1 LGRRPEY
8 DEVAVIEA
16 AVEVFWRHGYSA
28 ASINELIAAT
38 GLSRSSLYQRFQDKD
53 GLFREALSSYTD
65 RVLRRM
71 NAIRAD
77 TARGRLDA
85 MLRQFLPKEV
95 GTKRP
100 AGCLLAR
107 CCVEM
112 ADLPPTGRSVALAG
126 LTQQYAVI
134 EGILR
139 DAVSSGELTRD
150 SDITALAWYYLGI
163 LQAILN
169 LPQAGATPAGLRGM
183 ADIAMS
189 NWPPSQE
196 AEGRAC

>member
-1 LGRRPEY
+1 VSRKPQY
-8 DEVAVIEA
+8 DEA
-16 AVEVFWRHGYSA
+16 AVIDAAVDVFWRHGYSA

-53 GLFREALSSYTD
+53 GLFREALSRYTD

-71 NAIRAD
+71 NAIQAD

-95 GTKRP
+95 RSKRP
-100 AGCLLAR
+100 PGCLLAR
-107 CCVEM
+107 CCAEM
-112 ADLPPTGRSVALAG
+112 ADLPPTGKSVALAG
-126 LTQQYAVI
+126 LTQQHAII
-134 EGILR
+134 ERILR

-150 SDITALAWYYLGI
+150 ADIAALAWYYLGI

-169 LPQAGATPAGLRGM
+169 LPQAGATPDGLRCM

-189 NWPPSQE
+189 NWPP
-196 AEGRAC
+196 

>member
-1 LGRRPEY
+1 MSRKPQY
-8 DEVAVIEA
+8 DEA
-16 AVEVFWRHGYSA
+16 AVIDAAVDVFWRHGYSA

-38 GLSRSSLYQRFQDKD
+38 GLSRSSLYQRFRDKD

-71 NAIRAD
+71 NAIQAD

-95 GTKRP
+95 RTKRP
-100 AGCLLAR
+100 SGCLLAR
-107 CCVEM
+107 CCAEM
-112 ADLPPTGRSVALAG
+112 ADLPLAGKSVALAG
-126 LTQQYAVI
+126 LTQQHAII

-139 DAVSSGELTRD
+139 DAVSGGELTRD
-150 SDITALAWYYLGI
+150 ADIAALAWYYLGI

-169 LPQAGATPAGLRGM
+169 LPQAGATPDGLRCM

-189 NWPPSQE
+189 SWPP
-196 AEGRAC
+196 